1 MRLKA
6 ESLSAMLSRK
16 TELMHLFEGAMLALR
31 NSRARELNELHCG
44 NFHVAP
50 LLVRT
55 RYGKRRRSPCTA
67 ADLHSR
73 MGGSCTFQRRKM
85 LGPRCIAIQKTVAVI
100 IQSSN

>member
-16 TELMHLFEGAMLALR
+16 TELMHLFEGAMLAIR

-50 LLVRT
+50 LLV
-55 RYGKRRRSPCTA
+55 RRSPCTA

-85 LGPRCIAIQKTVAVI
+85 VGPRCIAIQKTVAVI